1 MVGVENVESREMQGN
16 FSDLLTVEQR
26 WRRGPG
32 EQCEAV
38 SSGPSILGQC
48 SQSSASVT
56 EH

>member
-16 FSDLLTVEQR
+16 FSDLLSVKQR

-48 SQSSASVT
+48 SQASASAT